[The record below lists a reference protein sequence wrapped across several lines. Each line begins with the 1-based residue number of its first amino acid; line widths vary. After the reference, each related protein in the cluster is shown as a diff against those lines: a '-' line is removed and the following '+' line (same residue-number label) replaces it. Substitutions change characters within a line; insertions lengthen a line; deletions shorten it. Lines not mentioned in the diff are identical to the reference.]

1 MKIGDVA
8 SALYRGTLT
17 HVRRAVRPHAFS
29 YRTYQVLLNLDELP
43 QLAASLWPLGYNR
56 RALTTFYDRDHL
68 HPGPRPVHEKLQ
80 RLFHRAGLAHP
91 GGPTLLL
98 TNLRVLGYV
107 FNPVSFY
114 YCLDADRTLRLV
126 VAEVNNTFGE
136 RHCYLLTDLRLA
148 AGGVQAVAA
157 KVFHVS
163 PFFPIAGEYRFTFT
177 PPAQRLH
184 VHIQLRREGQLDFW
198 AEFAAQRQP
207 LTSRTLLAALIGVPL
222 VTLRTIIA
230 IHWQALLL
238 WRKGV
243 PFYRKPAPPPSLLEE
258 AQ

>member
-1 MKIGDVA
+1 VRLDDVS

-17 HVRRAVRPHAFS
+17 HARRAVRRHAFS

-56 RALTTFYDRDHL
+56 HGLTTFYDRDHL
-68 HPGPRPVHEKLQ
+68 HPGPRPVREKLDH
-80 RLFHRAGLAHP
+80 LLERAGLAHP

-114 YCLDADRTLRLV
+114 YCLDGNRQLRLV

-136 RHCYLLTDLRLA
+136 RHCYLLTDLRP
-148 AGGVQAVAA
+148 AGHSVVAEA
-157 KVFHVS
+157 DKVFHVS
-163 PFFPIAGEYRFTFT
+163 PFFPIAGRYHFTFT
-177 PPAQRLH
+177 PPAQHLQVR
-184 VHIQLRREGQLDFW
+184 IELRREDHLDFW
-198 AEFAAQRQP
+198 ATFTAQRHP
-207 LTSRTLLAALIGVPL
+207 LTSRTLLAALAGVPL
-222 VTLRTIIA
+222 VTLRTITA
-230 IHWQALLL
+230 IHWQALHL
-238 WRKGV
+238 WRKKV

-258 AQ
+258 PR